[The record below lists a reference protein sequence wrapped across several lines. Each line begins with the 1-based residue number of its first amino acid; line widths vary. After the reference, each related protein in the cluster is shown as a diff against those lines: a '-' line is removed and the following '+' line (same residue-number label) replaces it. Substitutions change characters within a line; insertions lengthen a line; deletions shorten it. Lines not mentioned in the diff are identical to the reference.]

1 MRKIFFLIC
10 LLSSLC
16 AMAQK
21 TIIMEQDAGVYKI
34 PCKVNGAKMKMIF
47 DTGAAAVSISLQIA
61 EYLYE
66 NDFITKD
73 DIIGTGKSQVADGRI
88 VNNVIV
94 NLRDIEIEGIHVQ
107 NVQATVSESLTA
119 PLLFGQ
125 SAIQQLGKISLHG
138 NILTIEEVY
147 DENASQERLKE
158 LTVNAHKCF
167 FDQQN
172 YYMAVRNLLEIEKN
186 FGLTA
191 EGFYMLCYSYY
202 SLGEYQKCYDAGIR
216 LMQSKKEEKLVSEAA
231 GMAYHVVATSLV
243 ELKAYAES
251 TKWQKQAIGTLSQY
265 KNTEEEIAL
274 IYCEL
279 GTNQDELEEYLQATI
294 SYKKAIEIRC
304 KFLHIPNDG
313 ITNDDDLAYF
323 YYRYASTLQSYYKN
337 NRHSEAIKYLNKS
350 AKCGDKDAKEYLIEL
365 GYGILFEDN

>member
-16 AMAQK
+16 VMAQK
-21 TIIMEQDAGVYKI
+21 TIVMEQDAGVYKI

-107 NVQATVSESLTA
+107 NVKATVSESLTA

-125 SAIQQLGKISLHG
+125 SAIQKLGKISLHG
-138 NILTIEEVY
+138 NRLTIEEAY
-147 DENASQERLKE
+147 DPNSSGEKCDE
-158 LTVNAHKCF
+158 LDSNVEKYF
-167 FDQQN
+167 YEQQN
-172 YYMAVRNLLEIEKN
+172 YYMAARNLLEIEKLCGLGAAGYYLLCRCYCYMEEYQN
-186 FGLTA
+186 CCDAGVRFEQNCREELDSKSAGSVYQSVAEALEAAGHKSEAKKWCHKALGTFGQYSDVEENMA
-191 EGFYMLCYSYY
+191 YSYY
-202 SLGEYQKCYDAGIR
+202 FFAGI
-216 LMQSKKEEKLVSEAA
+216 QAD
-231 GMAYHVVATSLV
+231 
-243 ELKAYAES
+243 LK
-251 TKWQKQAIGTLSQY
+251 
-265 KNTEEEIAL
+265 
-274 IYCEL
+274 
-279 GTNQDELEEYLQATI
+279 EYLQSMS
-294 SYKKAIEIRC
+294 SYQKAIEFRC
-304 KFLHIPNDG
+304 KLLHIPNEG
-313 ITNDDDLAYF
+313 IANDASLATYYLF
-323 YYRYASTLQSYYKN
+323 YAVMLQKYHQDK
-337 NRHSEAIKYLNKS
+337 RHSDAIKYLNKS
-350 AKCGDKDAKEYLIEL
+350 AKCGGEYAKEYLKEL

>member
-16 AMAQK
+16 VMAQK
-21 TIIMEQDAGVYKI
+21 TIVMEQEAGVYKI

-47 DTGAAAVSISLQIA
+47 DTGAASVSISLQIA

-125 SAIQQLGKISLHG
+125 SAIQKLGKISLHG
-138 NILTIEEVY
+138 NRLTIEEAY
-147 DENASQERLKE
+147 DENASEARRLE
-158 LTVNAHKCF
+158 LYFHAGMYF
-167 FDQQN
+167 QQKN
-172 YYMAVRNLLEIEKN
+172 YYMAARELLEIEKIAILN
-186 FGLTA
+186 ETGY
-191 EGFYMLCYSYY
+191 YMLCSSYY
-202 SLGEYQKCYDAGIR
+202 YLKEYQNCYDAGIR
-216 LMQSKKEEKLVSEAA
+216 FEQNCKEDLDSRKACDLYKTVAFALGNSEHYSEAI
-231 GMAYHVVATSLV
+231 
-243 ELKAYAES
+243 
-251 TKWQKQAIGTLSQY
+251 KWDKKAIGTLDIY
-265 KNTEEEIAL
+265 AGTEEEVAL
-274 IYCEL
+274 LYWDL
-279 GTNQDELEEYLQATI
+279 GTNQRNIGDYIQSI
-294 SYKKAIEIRC
+294 SSYKKAIELRC
-304 KFLHIPNDG
+304 KILNIPNEG
-313 ITNDDDLAYF
+313 IANDENLAHF
-323 YYRYASTLQSYYKN
+323 YYSFAITLQKYHQN
-337 NRHSEAIKYLNKS
+337 NRNSEAIKYLNKS
-350 AKCGDKDAKEYLIEL
+350 AKCGKENAKEYLTEL